1 MEKIQNELYDVYV
14 KYQDFDFMKYYSE
27 IVNIN
32 TNNKY
37 SKGLGFI
44 AGLYEPSYVDEM
56 RCSNTTIGKEIK
68 KNDKGFDYKYYFD
81 ENDRVVL
88 SEKYL
93 SGKLRYINFYF
104 YLNFFDINDKYSLC
118 K

>member
-1 MEKIQNELYDVYV
+1 
-14 KYQDFDFMKYYSE
+14 
-27 IVNIN
+27 
-32 TNNKY
+32 
-37 SKGLGFI
+37 
-44 AGLYEPSYVDEM
+44 M

-104 YLNFFDINDKYSLC
+104 YLQHN
-118 K
+118 